1 VFALDE
7 DSIDLRQLKIANVD
21 DVDELVKTA
30 TRRDVNWAAIA
41 VVKTNIYFNCICVV
55 IFLHFLQQ

>member
-1 VFALDE
+1 VFSLDE

-30 TRRDVNWAAIA
+30 T
-41 VVKTNIYFNCICVV
+41 
-55 IFLHFLQQ
+55 